1 MTFKTLQK
9 LFCLAVLTLGSQ
21 ANYAQSQENQGN
33 TVMEHAQIQS
43 IIEANNAAV
52 SAGDIEAALATFEPN
67 AAMVAQPGVTVT
79 GTEALRGAFQQ
90 FLAINPKIAAT
101 GHDIVQAGDIA
112 LHSFTWKMSAKATDG
127 SPIEQ
132 NGFSVVV
139 LRKQPDGRWL
149 MVIDNPF
156 GDLLMRRN

>member
-1 MTFKTLQK
+1 MKSGTFQK
-9 LFCLAVLTLGSQ
+9 LACLAVLTLG
-21 ANYAQSQENQGN
+21 AQSIHAQSKDNQGN
-33 TVMEHAQIQS
+33 TVVEHAQIQS

-52 SAGDIEAALATFEPN
+52 SAGDIEGALAAFEPG

-90 FLAINPKIAAT
+90 FLAINPKITAT

-112 LHSFTWKMSAKATDG
+112 LHSFTWKMAGKAPDG

-132 NGFSVVV
+132 NGFSVAV

-156 GDLLMRRN
+156 GDLLLRKN